1 MANFNTH
8 LAVAAVGSGL
18 CATVAMAGHAAPQN
32 YLLTL
37 TLAGAIGG
45 ILPDIDLEK
54 AVPSRMLFSALGV
67 IAAFIALFNF
77 KSQYSI
83 LELWVVWLAAYLI
96 VRYGVHTV
104 FFERTRHRG
113 IFHSLLAG
121 AFFMALTA
129 VIFDRVFGEPP
140 ALAWLTGLFV
150 LIGFIIHLVLDE
162 IYSVDI
168 EGAAIKKSFGTALKP
183 FDFHSW
189 RGSVLM
195 GAALAACIIA
205 APPMR
210 DFQDIVRP
218 PVLLAFLKERLLPNG
233 QWFSAQPARG
243 AAAPSNGQASA
254 GKSLKSSEQT
264 VSR

>member
-18 CATVAMAGHAAPQN
+18 CATVALAGHAAPHS

-54 AVPSRMLFSALGV
+54 AIPSRMLFSALGV
-67 IAAFIALFNF
+67 VAAFIGLFTL
-77 KSQYSI
+77 KTQYSI
-83 LELWVVWLAAYLI
+83 AELWIIWLGIYLV
-96 VRYGVHTV
+96 VRYGVFIV
-104 FFERTRHRG
+104 FHKRTRHRG

-129 VIFDRVFGEPP
+129 IIFDRVFGEPP

-168 EGAAIKKSFGTALKP
+168 EGAAIKRSFGSALKVI
-183 FDFHSW
+183 DYHSL
-189 RGSVLM
+189 GTSAVMAIAVAAVL
-195 GAALAACIIA
+195 ALA
-205 APPMR
+205 PPSH
-210 DFQDIVRP
+210 DFEEIVRAP
-218 PVLLAFLKERLLPNG
+218 TLFGFLKERLLPKGKWFDSG
-233 QWFSAQPARG
+233 QTETAVA
-243 AAAPSNGQASA
+243 
-254 GKSLKSSEQT
+254 LDSSEGAGQK
-264 VSR
+264 SP

>member
-18 CATVAMAGHAAPQN
+18 CATVALAANAAPHN

-54 AVPSRMLFSALGV
+54 AIPSRMLFSALGV
-67 IAAFIALFNF
+67 VIAFIALFSL
-77 KSQYSI
+77 KAQYSI
-83 LELWVVWLAAYLI
+83 AELWIVWLGVYLA
-96 VRYGVHTV
+96 VRYGVFTIFHR
-104 FFERTRHRG
+104 RTRHRG

-129 VIFDRVFGEPP
+129 IAFDRVFGEPP

-168 EGAAIKKSFGTALKP
+168 EGAAIKRSFGSAFKLIDYHSLGASALMATAL
-183 FDFHSW
+183 
-189 RGSVLM
+189 VM
-195 GAALAACIIA
+195 VVALA
-205 APPMR
+205 PPSR
-210 DFQDIVRP
+210 DFEEIVRTP
-218 PVLLAFLKERLLPNG
+218 TLFAFLKERLLPKG
-233 QWFSAQPARG
+233 KWFDSHSADT
-243 AAAPSNGQASA
+243 AAALDPGQVAVQ
-254 GKSLKSSEQT
+254 KT
-264 VSR
+264 P

>member
-18 CATVAMAGHAAPQN
+18 CATVALAGNAAPHN

-45 ILPDIDLEK
+45 ILPDVDLEK
-54 AVPSRMLFSALGV
+54 AIPSRMLFSALGV
-67 IAAFIALFNF
+67 VAAFIALFTLN
-77 KSQYSI
+77 KHYSI
-83 LELWVVWLAAYLI
+83 AELWIVWLGVYLA
-96 VRYGVHTV
+96 VRYGVYTIFHQ
-104 FFERTRHRG
+104 RTKHRG

-129 VIFDRVFGEPP
+129 LIFDQVFGEPP

-168 EGAAIKKSFGTALKP
+168 EGAAIKKSFGSALKV
-183 FDFHSW
+183 FDYHSL
-189 RGSVLM
+189 SASAFM
-195 GAALAACIIA
+195 GVAFAAVVAM
-205 APPMR
+205 APPVR
-210 DFQDIVRP
+210 DFEEIVRTP
-218 PVLLAFLKERLLPNG
+218 TLVAFLKDRLLPKG
-233 QWFSAQPARG
+233 KWFDAG
-243 AAAPSNGQASA
+243 TGDTASLTSTDA
-254 GKSLKSSEQT
+254 KQT
-264 VSR
+264 P

>member
-18 CATVAMAGHAAPQN
+18 CATVALAGHAAPAN

-45 ILPDIDLEK
+45 ILPDVDLEK

-67 IAAFIALFNF
+67 IAAFIALFSVKQQF
-77 KSQYSI
+77 SI
-83 LELWVVWLAAYLI
+83 AELWIVWLAAYLF
-96 VRYGVHTV
+96 VRYIVHKA
-104 FFERTRHRG
+104 FFNRTRHRG
-113 IFHSLLAG
+113 VFHSLLAG

-140 ALAWLTGLFV
+140 ALSWLTGLFV

-168 EGAAIKKSFGTALKP
+168 EGAAIKKSFGTALKL
-183 FDFHSW
+183 FDYQRLGTSAFI
-189 RGSVLM
+189 
-195 GAALAACIIA
+195 GAAFAGLIA
-205 APPMR
+205 VAPPMR
-210 DFQDIVRP
+210 DFQEIVKP
-218 PVLLAFLKERLLPNG
+218 PVLFSFLKDHLLPKG
-233 QWFSAQPARG
+233 DWFGFKPAET
-243 AAAPSNGQASA
+243 AAAVNLHQPQAS
-254 GKSLKSSEQT
+254 KT
-264 VSR
+264 P

>member
-18 CATVAMAGHAAPQN
+18 CATVALAGHAAPHN

-45 ILPDIDLEK
+45 ILPDIDLDK

-67 IAAFIALFNF
+67 VTAFIALFSF

-83 LELWVVWLAAYLI
+83 AELWIVWLAGYLA
-96 VRYGVHTV
+96 VRYGVHTL

-121 AFFMALTA
+121 AFFMGLTA
-129 VIFDRVFGEPP
+129 LIFDKIFGEPP

-168 EGAAIKKSFGTALKP
+168 EGATIKKSFGTALKL
-183 FDFHSW
+183 FDHHSLASS
-189 RGSVLM
+189 GM
-195 GAALAACIIA
+195 MAAALAGVIA
-205 APPMR
+205 FAPPLH
-210 DFQDIVRP
+210 DFEEIVRP
-218 PVLLAFLKERLLPNG
+218 PVLFSFLKDRLLPKG
-233 QWFSAQPARG
+233 EWFGIHQTEK
-243 AAAPSNGQASA
+243 AAALQT
-254 GKSLKSSEQT
+254 SEGTSQKA
-264 VSR
+264 R